1 MKTPTFDITKCELRK
16 LLPKIRLKEQV
27 SFHNRAFK
35 NQTLS
40 YFYAKN
46 FMGRT
51 FFTRKH
57 CAHETITRKIKNT
70 TIRKRP
76 FLTFLSYILKLHQCR
91 LPLNR
96 HYMQDDTFRTVY
108 PK

>member
-1 MKTPTFDITKCELRK
+1 MKTPTFDITQFELRK

-35 NQTLS
+35 NQNLS

-51 FFTRKH
+51 FLLENIVLMK
-57 CAHETITRKIKNT
+57 
-70 TIRKRP
+70 
-76 FLTFLSYILKLHQCR
+76 LSHAK
-91 LPLNR
+91 
-96 HYMQDDTFRTVY
+96 
-108 PK
+108 